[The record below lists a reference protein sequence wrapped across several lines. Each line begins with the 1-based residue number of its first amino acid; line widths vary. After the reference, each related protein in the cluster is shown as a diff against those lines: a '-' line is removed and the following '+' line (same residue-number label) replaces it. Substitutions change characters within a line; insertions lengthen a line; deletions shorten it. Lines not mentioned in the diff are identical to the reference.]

1 MNTPQRTDFRDK
13 GEQAGSTAGR
23 KVGETLEKAR
33 DTASA
38 LAEKAGEK
46 MEGAYQKA
54 QDVASKAQD
63 MASNAGQ
70 AIRETASHVGAH
82 AHEAYDLA
90 AEKACEFNDDVVRLI
105 HRHPRQAVMIGFG
118 AGCLIGAVLL
128 GGLFA
133 SSRRA

>member
-54 QDVASKAQD
+54 QEVAS
-63 MASNAGQ
+63 NVGQ
-70 AIRETASHVGAH
+70 SVRETASNVGDR
-82 AHEAYDLA
+82 AHEAYEIA
-90 AEKACEFNDDVVRLI
+90 AEKASEFNDDILRLI

-118 AGCLIGAVLL
+118 AGCLLGALLL
-128 GGLFA
+128 GGIFA